1 MTITKINKNA
11 FAILAK
17 CTKTKKYFGIS
28 VNPIGRKKFSF
39 VWAFP
44 IDQHQAHKEGFDSHY
59 VHGSISL
66 DPNYNGCPHCGKIGF
81 FICGACGMLA
91 CYNGSSSTVVC
102 PHCNTKLS
110 LTESSEFDL
119 SGGSY

>member
-1 MTITKINKNA
+1 MAITKISKDA

-17 CTKTKKYFGIS
+17 CSRTKKYFGIS
-28 VNPIGRKKFSF
+28 VDPIGRNEFSF

-44 IDQHQAHKEGFDSHY
+44 IDQRQAHNEGFDAQH
-59 VHGSISL
+59 VHGSISF
-66 DPNYNGCPHCGKIGF
+66 DQNYNGCPHCGETGF

-91 CYNGSSSTVVC
+91 CYSGNQYKVVC
-102 PHCNTKLS
+102 PHCNKTLS
-110 LTESSEFDL
+110 LTESSDFDL